1 MNSYFQYFGGFTQQQ
16 WGAPAVTPQL
26 HRFPSHEKE
35 LSLVYTSSCR
45 NENLD
50 KVL

>member
-1 MNSYFQYFGGFTQQQ
+1 
-16 WGAPAVTPQL
+16 
-26 HRFPSHEKE
+26 

-50 KVL
+50 KVFSFWHAN